1 MSEQLR
7 LLGVFA
13 HPDDETLGFGGS
25 LAKYAAEGVET
36 HVLCATR
43 GERGRFGDAA
53 ESPGL
58 EIVGKTREA
67 ELRCAAAMLNVH
79 EVNFLDYI
87 DADLDKAEAREIVP
101 KIAAQIRRIRPQ
113 VVVSFA
119 HDGGYG
125 HPDHIAISQF
135 TNAAC
140 VAAASSEGLGP
151 DDFPAHQVSKLYYM
165 SWTANQWD
173 AYQAAFK
180 RLVFTVDGVTR
191 QALPWPDW
199 SITTRVDATAHW
211 ETVWQAVQCHKTQI
225 SIYSKLAELSQE
237 QHRTLW
243 GVQEFYRA
251 FSLVNSGRELEDDLF
266 AGVRKVAE

>member
-1 MSEQLR
+1 MNSEPLK

-25 LAKYAAEGVET
+25 LSKYAAEGVET

-43 GERGRFGDAA
+43 GERGRFGDAS

-58 EIVGKTREA
+58 DVVGRTREA
-67 ELRCAAAMLNVH
+67 ELRCAAEMLKVH
-79 EVNFLDYI
+79 EVEFLDYI
-87 DADLDKAEAREIVP
+87 DADLDKARAAEIVP
-101 KIAAQIRRIRPQ
+101 KIAAHIRRVKPQ
-113 VVVSFA
+113 VVVTFA
-119 HDGGYG
+119 PDGGYG

-135 TNAAC
+135 TTGAC
-140 VAAASSEGLGP
+140 VAAANGGFDTRS
-151 DDFPAHQVSKLYYM
+151 DDAPHQVSKLYYM

-180 RLVFTVDGVTR
+180 QLVSKVDGVTR

-211 ETVWQAVQCHKTQI
+211 ETVWRAVQCHKTQI
-225 SIYSKLAELSQE
+225 SIFSKLADLKED
-237 QHRTLW
+237 QHKRLW
-243 GVQEFYRA
+243 GIQEFYRS
-251 FSLVNSGRELEDDLF
+251 FSLVNSGRALEDDLF
-266 AGVRKVAE
+266 AGLR